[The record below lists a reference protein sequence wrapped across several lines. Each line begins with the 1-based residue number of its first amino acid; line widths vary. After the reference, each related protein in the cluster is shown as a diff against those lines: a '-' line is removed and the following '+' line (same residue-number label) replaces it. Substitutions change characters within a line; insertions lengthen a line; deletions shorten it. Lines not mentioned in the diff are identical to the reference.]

1 MLKGLDMSVLVV
13 DGVRISV
20 DEARAEGSVHDLMVD
35 GQRVRVELVEEL
47 SRDPTTLL
55 LRIGERMIQIS
66 VHDSLEGQ
74 TVVRVNG
81 RPYEARIEHGGDSR
95 TSGRER
101 QDYVGPVVVMAPMAG
116 RIVSLKTLVGAEAG
130 EGDALVVL
138 EAMKMENEVA
148 SPRKGVVKEFY
159 VKPGD
164 LVKAGDKLCLVE

>member
-1 MLKGLDMSVLVV
+1 MPVLVV
-13 DGVRISV
+13 DGARIGV
-20 DEARAEGSVHDLMVD
+20 DEARVEGSVHDLVVD
-35 GQRVRVELVEEL
+35 GRRVRVELVEEL

-66 VHDSLEGQ
+66 VHDSLEGR

-81 RPYEARIEHGGDSR
+81 RPFEVRVEQGVDSR
-95 TSGRER
+95 TFGRER
-101 QDYVGPVVVMAPMAG
+101 QGQAGPVVVVAPMAG
-116 RIVSLKTLVGAEAG
+116 RIVALKTAVGSQAG

-164 LVKAGDKLCLVE
+164 IVKAGDKLCLVG

>member
-1 MLKGLDMSVLVV
+1 MPVLVV

-20 DEARAEGSVHDLMVD
+20 DEARAEGSVHELLVD

-55 LRIGERMIQIS
+55 LRIGERIIQ
-66 VHDSLEGQ
+66 VTVLDSLEGR
-74 TVVRVNG
+74 TVVRLNG
-81 RPYEARIEHGGDSR
+81 RPFEVRIEQGVDSR
-95 TSGRER
+95 PFGRER
-101 QDYVGPVVVMAPMAG
+101 KGLGGPVLVMAPMAG
-116 RIVSLKTLVGAEAG
+116 RIVALKTFVGSEAD

-148 SPRKGVVKEFY
+148 SPRRGIVKEVY

-164 LVKAGDKLCLVE
+164 LVKAGDRLCTVG

>member
-1 MLKGLDMSVLVV
+1 MAVLVV

-20 DEARAEGSVHDLMVD
+20 DEARAEGSVHELVVD

-47 SRDPTTLL
+47 SRDPTALL
-55 LRIGERMIQIS
+55 LRIGRRIIQIT
-66 VHDSLEGQ
+66 VLDSLEGR

-81 RPYEARIEHGGDSR
+81 RPFEVRVEQGGDSR
-95 TSGRER
+95 SFGREG
-101 QDYVGPVVVMAPMAG
+101 QGLGGPVLVMAPMAG
-116 RIVSLKTLVGAEAG
+116 RIVALKTAVGSEAG

-148 SPRKGVVKEFY
+148 SPRRGIVKELY

-164 LVKAGDKLCLVE
+164 LVRAGDRLCLVG

>member
-1 MLKGLDMSVLVV
+1 MLKGFDMPVLVV

-20 DEARAEGSVHDLMVD
+20 DEGRVEGSVRDLVVD

-55 LRIGERMIQIS
+55 LRIGRRMIQIT
-66 VHDSLEGQ
+66 VLDSLEGR

-81 RPYEARIEHGGDSR
+81 RPYEALIELGGDSR

-101 QDYVGPVVVMAPMAG
+101 QGQAGPVVVMSPMAG
-116 RIVSLKTLVGAEAG
+116 RIVALKTAVGSEAD

-148 SPRKGVVKEFY
+148 SPRRGTVKELY

-164 LVKAGDKLCLVE
+164 LVKAGDKLCLVG